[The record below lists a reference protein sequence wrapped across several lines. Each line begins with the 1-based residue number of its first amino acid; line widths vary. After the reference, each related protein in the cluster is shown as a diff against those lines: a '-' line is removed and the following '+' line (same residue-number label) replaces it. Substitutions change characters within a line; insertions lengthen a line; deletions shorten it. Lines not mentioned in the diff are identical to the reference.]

1 MKHKQL
7 NVLKATIENDIK
19 SKRHRRTKAEMEAYR
34 ASLNKIQP
42 IKISNNVEKGWKEK
56 VLDLKNEDKPKK
68 RHRRTKAEMEAY
80 RASLNKNQDIK
91 LITNSSENLKSKIKV
106 TKKGNEILKF
116 KNYIIKKYDDKN
128 IELCKCINNKSLFLG
143 YYSSDNILQ
152 CLEKIGNQLLY
163 DCTDNS
169 NVALTEVNKLIIAI
183 TDFKIFLQN
192 HFK

>member
-1 MKHKQL
+1 MRHKQL
-7 NVLKATIENDIK
+7 NVLKATIENNIK

-34 ASLNKIQP
+34 ASLNKIHP
-42 IKISNNVEKGWKEK
+42 IKISNDVEKGWKEK

-91 LITNSSENLKSKIKV
+91 LTTNSSENLKSKIKV

>member
-1 MKHKQL
+1 MRHKQL
-7 NVLKATIENDIK
+7 NVLKATIENNIK

-34 ASLNKIQP
+34 ASLNKIHP
-42 IKISNNVEKGWKEK
+42 IKISNDVEKGWKEK

-91 LITNSSENLKSKIKV
+91 LTTNSSENLKSKIKV

-152 CLEKIGNQLLY
+152 CLEKIGNYLLY

-183 TDFKIFLQN
+183 TDFRIFLQN

>member
-128 IELCKCINNKSLFLG
+128 IELCECINNKSLFLG

>member
-19 SKRHRRTKAEMEAYR
+19 S
-34 ASLNKIQP
+34 
-42 IKISNNVEKGWKEK
+42 
-56 VLDLKNEDKPKK
+56 K